1 VKEDLV
7 ADRTNQS
14 SPNTGNDQ
22 AKVKSVIDNL
32 KVEHRGHYPKAHACK
47 NVTTL
52 RAKSLRIVHQSI
64 FSRAIEKQVA

>member
-22 AKVKSVIDNL
+22 AKVKSIINDL
-32 KVEHRGHYPKAHACK
+32 KVEHRGYYPKAHTCK

-52 RAKSLRIVHQSI
+52 RAKNLRIIHQSI

>member
-47 NVTTL
+47 NVTTF
-52 RAKSLRIVHQSI
+52 RAKNLRIVHQSI
-64 FSRAIEKQVA
+64 FSCTSEKQVA